1 MAGSRSHEELVRAIM
16 DWLQVQH
23 PAAETISISADCI
36 FCEHLP
42 NPPLLNGFIP
52 DVYAVGIAE
61 PRTIIGEAKTPR
73 DLETP
78 RSRAQLE
85 AFLTHLCQCQ
95 NAQFII
101 ATPWPSVN
109 SAKAIVRSITKRRHI
124 DGVAVVF
131 LEPLSP

>member
-1 MAGSRSHEELVRAIM
+1 MAGSRSHEELVRAII

-23 PAAETISISADCI
+23 PDARTISVSADCI

-42 NPPLLNGFIP
+42 NPPLLDGFIP
-52 DVYAVGIAE
+52 DVYAVGIVEA
-61 PRTIIGEAKTPR
+61 RTIIGEAKTPR

-78 RSRAQLE
+78 RSRGQLE
-85 AFLTHLCQCQ
+85 AFLSHLRECQ
-95 NAQFII
+95 NAQLVI
-101 ATPWPSVN
+101 ATPWSSVN

-124 DGVAVVF
+124 DDVDVVF

>member
-1 MAGSRSHEELVRAIM
+1 MGVSRCHEELVGAIV

-23 PAAETISISADCI
+23 PAADAMSVSADCI

-52 DVYAVGIAE
+52 DVYAVGIVE
-61 PRTIIGEAKTPR
+61 TRTIVGEAKTPK

-78 RSRAQLE
+78 RSRAQFE
-85 AFLTHLCQCQ
+85 AFLTHLCVCQ
-95 NAQFII
+95 NAQFVI

-124 DGVAVVF
+124 DGVDVVF